1 MNSQS
6 IPYRL
11 FAIALRAVLVLALVG
26 TGWFVYK
33 NLPSDGVSD
42 QAANTGKTTVRVI
55 VRPSPEAAAVALD
68 ISVKISPVDLVAI
81 DQEYRADPHTGK
93 RFEEFRNER
102 MNGRTPVIAQLN
114 KQGEAS
120 VNIPPGDW
128 WVQATLPG
136 DRDLEWRLGPI
147 TITGYKQ
154 TIELTPEN
162 AYTRSKTF

>member
-11 FAIALRAVLVLALVG
+11 FAIVFRVVLVFALVG
-26 TGWFVYK
+26 VGWFIYK
-33 NLPSDGVSD
+33 KLPNDVASDRATDS
-42 QAANTGKTTVRVI
+42 GKVMVQVI
-55 VRPSPEAAAVALD
+55 VRQSPEAAAVALD
-68 ISVKISPVDLVAI
+68 ILVEIAPVDLVAVRR
-81 DQEYRADPHTGK
+81 EYQSEPRSGK

-102 MNGRTPVIAQLN
+102 MNGRTPIVVQLN

-120 VNIPPGDW
+120 IDIPPGDW
-128 WVQATLPG
+128 WVHAILPG
-136 DRDLEWRLGPI
+136 DAELEWRRQV